1 MRLSV
6 VVAVS
11 AILLFC
17 LFRFVFYCETTA
29 RDSVATLWKKLI
41 TAKYFNAHV
50 RPAHTKYAR
59 LQKSGGVRTV
69 RAHCSDDEIRITC
82 IVRCPSRTLKK

>member
-11 AILLFC
+11 AILLFR

-29 RDSVATLWKKLI
+29 RAPCGKNGLLLNN
-41 TAKYFNAHV
+41 FNAHV
-50 RPAHTKYAR
+50 RPVR

-69 RAHCSDDEIRITC
+69 HARCSDDEIRITC
-82 IVRCPSRTLKK
+82 TVRCPSRTLKK